1 MTDSAYFDSQ
11 ETREPET
18 RDADLFAALRGQ
30 IAHAKANA
38 PYFSSSLAGI
48 DPAGVTDRTDL
59 AKMPVLRK
67 GALIEMQRQNP
78 PFGGVVVPPVSE
90 LSRLFTSPGPIY
102 EPEAKRHDYWRLA
115 GALYAAGFRKGDI
128 VHNCFAYHLTPAG
141 AMLESAA
148 HALGCPVIP
157 AGAGN
162 TEQQVQVIED
172 LKPTAYTG
180 VPDYLKILL
189 DKAQELG
196 RDASSITKALVSGA
210 ALPPSLRAELQDRG
224 INVLQCYATADL
236 GLIGYE
242 TQVGGSLC
250 EGMMI
255 AEGIIVEIVR
265 PGTGDPVPEGE
276 VGEVV
281 VTTMNPDHPLIRFA
295 TGDLSAVLPG
305 TSPCGRTN
313 MRIKGWMGR
322 ADQTTKVKGMF
333 VRPEQ
338 VDTVIKRHPE
348 IVRGRLVVSRE
359 GQQDAM
365 TFNCEAA
372 VASTE
377 LAGAVAATVAEV
389 TKLNANV
396 EIVPPGTLAND
407 GKVIDDTR
415 PIE

>member
-1 MTDSAYFDSQ
+1 MPHTDHFDRQ
-11 ETREPET
+11 ESLDPEAREAE
-18 RDADLFAALRGQ
+18 LFAAVSGQ
-30 IAHAKANA
+30 IAHAKASA
-38 PYFSSSLAGI
+38 PYFTAALADI
-48 DPAGVTDRTDL
+48 DPAAVTGREEL
-59 AKMPVLRK
+59 AKLPVLRK
-67 GALIEMQRQNP
+67 SALIEMQRQSP
-78 PFGGVVVPPVSE
+78 PFGGVVAQPVAE

-102 EPEAKRHDYWRLA
+102 EPEGKRHDYWRLA
-115 GALYAAGFRKGDI
+115 RALHAAGFRRGDL

-157 AGAGN
+157 AGPGN
-162 TEQQVQVIED
+162 TEQQLQVIED
-172 LKPTAYTG
+172 LRPMAYTG

-196 RDASSITKALVSGA
+196 RDASSIGKAMVSGA
-210 ALPPSLRAELQDRG
+210 TLPPSLRAELQDRG
-224 INVLQCYATADL
+224 VKVLQCYATADL

-242 TQVGGSLC
+242 TELGATVC
-250 EGMMI
+250 DGMMI
-255 AEGIIVEIVR
+255 GEDIIVEIVR

-281 VTTMNPDHPLIRFA
+281 VTTLNPDHPLIRFA
-295 TGDLSAVLPG
+295 TGDLSAILPG

-338 VDTVIKRHPE
+338 IDAIVKRHPE
-348 IVRGRLVVSRE
+348 IARGRLVVSRD

-365 TFNCEAA
+365 TLKCEAA
-372 VASTE
+372 VENAE
-377 LAGAVAATVAEV
+377 FADAVSATVTDV
-389 TKLNANV
+389 TKLKATV
-396 EIVPPGTLAND
+396 EIVPPGSLAND

>member
-1 MTDSAYFDSQ
+1 MAASNYYDSQ
-11 ETREPET
+11 ETRGPEA
-18 RDADLFAALRGQ
+18 REAELFTALRAQ

-38 PYFSSSLAGI
+38 PYFADALAHI
-48 DPAGVTDRTDL
+48 DPEAITGRREL
-59 AKMPVLRK
+59 AKLPVLRK
-67 GALIEMQRQNP
+67 GALIDLQRQNP
-78 PFGGVVVPPVSE
+78 PFGGVVARPVSE

-102 EPEAKRHDYWRLA
+102 EPQGGRDDYWRLA
-115 GALYAAGFRKGDI
+115 RALYAAGIRKGDI
-128 VHNCFAYHLTPAG
+128 VHNSFAYHLTPAG

-148 HALGCPVIP
+148 QALGCPVIP
-157 AGAGN
+157 AGTGN

-172 LKPTAYTG
+172 LKPAAYTG

-189 DKAQELG
+189 DKADELG
-196 RDASSITKALVSGA
+196 RDASSISKALVSGA

-224 INVLQCYATADL
+224 VQVLQCYATADL

-242 TQVGGSLC
+242 TQAGGELC

-255 AEGIIVEIVR
+255 DEDIIIEIVR
-265 PGTGDPVPEGE
+265 PGTGDPVPDGE

-281 VTTMNPDHPLIRFA
+281 VTTLNPDHPLIRFA

-338 VDTVIKRHPE
+338 IDMVIKRHPE
-348 IVRGRLVVSRE
+348 IVRARLVVSRDGE
-359 GQQDAM
+359 QDAM
-365 TFNCEAA
+365 TLQCEAGDSSA
-372 VASTE
+372 D
-377 LAGAVAATVAEV
+377 LAEAISATVADV
-389 TKLNANV
+389 TKLKANV
-396 EIVPPGTLAND
+396 EIVAPNSLAND

-415 PIE
+415 PVG

>member
-1 MTDSAYFDSQ
+1 MPDTDHFDRQ
-11 ETREPET
+11 ELLDPDAREAE
-18 RDADLFAALRGQ
+18 LFAALSAQ
-30 IAHAKANA
+30 IAHARTSTPHFAA
-38 PYFSSSLAGI
+38 SLADI
-48 DPAGVTDRTDL
+48 EPAAVISRAAL
-59 AKMPVLRK
+59 AKLPVLRK
-67 GALIEMQRQNP
+67 SALIDMQRQNP
-78 PFGGVVVPPVSE
+78 PFGGVVAQPVAE

-102 EPEAKRHDYWRLA
+102 EPEGKRHDYWRLA
-115 GALYAAGFRKGDI
+115 RALYAAGFRQGDL

-157 AGAGN
+157 AGPGN

-172 LKPTAYTG
+172 LKPVAYTG

-196 RDASSITKALVSGA
+196 RDAASISKALVSGA
-210 ALPPSLRAELQDRG
+210 ALPPPLRAELQERG
-224 INVLQCYATADL
+224 VKVLQCYATADL
-236 GLIGYE
+236 GLIAYE
-242 TQVGGSLC
+242 TEIGGSLC
-250 EGMMI
+250 DGMVI
-255 AEGIIVEIVR
+255 GEGIIVEIVR
-265 PGTGDPVPEGE
+265 PGTGDLVPEGE

-281 VTTMNPDHPLIRFA
+281 VTTLNPDHPLIRFA
-295 TGDLSAVLPG
+295 TGDLSAILPG

-313 MRIKGWMGR
+313 LRIKGWMGR

-338 VDTVIKRHPE
+338 VDTILKRHPE
-348 IVRGRLVVSRE
+348 IARGRLVVSRD

-365 TFNCEAA
+365 TLQCEAA
-372 VASTE
+372 DAGSQ
-377 LAGAVAATVAEV
+377 LADAVSATVTDI
-389 TKLNANV
+389 TKLKASI
-396 EIVPPGTLAND
+396 EIVPPGSLAND

>member
-1 MTDSAYFDSQ
+1 MAVSNYFDNH

-18 RDADLFAALRGQ
+18 REAELFAALRGQ
-30 IAHAKANA
+30 VAHAKANA
-38 PYFSSSLAGI
+38 PYFADTLADI
-48 DPAGVTDRTDL
+48 DPEAVTGRQEL
-59 AKMPVLRK
+59 AKLPVLRK
-67 GALIEMQRQNP
+67 GALIDMQRQNP
-78 PFGGVVVPPVSE
+78 PFGGVVVQPVSG

-102 EPEAKRHDYWRLA
+102 EPQGRRDDYWRLA
-115 GALYAAGFRKGDI
+115 RALYAAGIRKGDI
-128 VHNCFAYHLTPAG
+128 VHNSFAYHLTPAG

-157 AGAGN
+157 AGTGN

-172 LKPTAYTG
+172 LKPTVYTG

-196 RDASSITKALVSGA
+196 RDASSISKAAVSGA

-224 INVLQCYATADL
+224 VQVLQCYATADL

-242 TQVGGSLC
+242 TQADGQLC
-250 EGMMI
+250 EGMVI
-255 AEGIIVEIVR
+255 DEDIVVEIVR
-265 PGTGDPVPEGE
+265 PGTGDPVSDGE

-281 VTTMNPDHPLIRFA
+281 VTTLNPDHPLIRFT

-338 VDTVIKRHPE
+338 VDAVIKRHPE
-348 IVRGRLVVSRE
+348 IVRGRLVVSRDGE
-359 GQQDAM
+359 QDAM
-365 TFNCEAA
+365 TLQCEA
-372 VASTE
+372 SDTSSE
-377 LAGAVAATVAEV
+377 LAGAVSATVTDV
-389 TKLNANV
+389 TKLKANV
-396 EIVPPGTLAND
+396 EIVAPDTLAND

-415 PIE
+415 PVG

>member
-1 MTDSAYFDSQ
+1 MADSQ
-11 ETREPET
+11 YYDDQESREPEA
-18 RDADLFAALRGQ
+18 REAELFAAVQGQ

-38 PYFSSSLAGI
+38 AYFGEALADI
-48 DPAGVTDRTDL
+48 DAAGVTDRAAL
-59 AKMPVLRK
+59 AKLPVLRK
-67 GALIEMQRQNP
+67 SALIELQRQNP
-78 PFGGVVVPPVSE
+78 PFGGVVAQPVSE

-102 EPEAKRHDYWRLA
+102 EPQARRDDYWRLA
-115 GALYAAGFRKGDI
+115 RALFAAGFRRGDL
-128 VHNCFAYHLTPAG
+128 VHNSFAYHLTPAG

-157 AGAGN
+157 AGTGN
-162 TEQQVQVIED
+162 TEQQVEVIAD
-172 LKPTAYTG
+172 LQPSAYTG

-189 DKAQELG
+189 DKAQEMD
-196 RDASSITKALVSGA
+196 RDASSISKAMVSGA
-210 ALPPSLRAELQDRG
+210 ALPPSLRAELQTRG
-224 INVLQCYATADL
+224 VDVLQCYATADL

-242 TQVGGSLC
+242 TQTDGELC

-255 AEGIIVEIVR
+255 AEDIIVEILR

-281 VTTMNPDHPLIRFA
+281 VTSLNPDHPLIRFA
-295 TGDLSAVLPG
+295 TGDLSAVLAG

-348 IVRGRLVVSRE
+348 ITRARLVVSRD

-365 TFNCEAA
+365 TLTCEAA
-372 VASTE
+372 PANTD
-377 LAGAVAATVAEV
+377 LADAVAATVADV
-389 TKLNANV
+389 TKLRATV
-396 EIVPPGTLAND
+396 EIVAPGTLAND

-415 PIE
+415 PID